1 MFLYYS
7 YFWRMLRFINSARGI
22 AIFMVIVCHCG
33 VLYNFESKYI
43 RELYAYGQ
51 LGVQLFFLVSAYTLC
66 HSNDTRGK
74 EKNGLISF
82 YIRRYFRIFPVYYFG
97 ILLYYV
103 LSVLYH
109 EGEHYT
115 FSNIL
120 ANIFFYHGFVP
131 SANNVIVPGGWSI
144 GTEMIFYLIFPF
156 LYPFLKKGNMIL
168 KSIVI
173 IVLCYFLIYLMKVEV
188 KIATFWY
195 YNILV
200 QLPVF
205 LVGINFYRYNK
216 KLVLKNAVLIFVGF
230 TIITIVLWVLKL
242 AIFIPVSAAFSFC
255 GLVKILEY
263 DLFNFEF
270 LEKLGKVS
278 YSVYLLHF
286 IFVFYLLPNQN
297 QFIFIPLY
305 IIVTTLCT
313 YFLASLSEKYLE
325 RPFIQL
331 GSKIIS
337 RIKNRV

>member
-1 MFLYYS
+1 
-7 YFWRMLRFINSARGI
+7 MLRFINSARGL
-22 AIFMVIVCHCG
+22 AIFMVIVCHCA
-33 VLYNFESKYI
+33 VLYNFESKYL

-66 HSNDTRGK
+66 HSNDNRGK
-74 EKNGLISF
+74 EKNALLSF

-97 ILLYYV
+97 ILLYFS
-103 LSVLYH
+103 LSNFYH
-109 EGEHYT
+109 DGAQYT
-115 FSNIL
+115 FSNVV

-144 GTEMIFYLIFPF
+144 GTEMIFYLLFPF
-156 LYPFLKKGNMIL
+156 LYAFLKKKYMIL
-168 KSIVI
+168 KSII
-173 IVLCYFLIYLMKVEV
+173 IILFCYFLIYLMKVEV

-216 KLVLKNAVLIFVGF
+216 KLLLKNAILIFIGF
-230 TIITIVLWVLKL
+230 TLTTIVLWALKL
-242 AIFIPVSAAFSFC
+242 AIFVPVSAAFSFC

-263 DLFNFEF
+263 EVFNLKF

-286 IFVFYLLPNQN
+286 IFVFYLLPSQDH
-297 QFIFIPLY
+297 FIFIPIY
-305 IIVTTLCT
+305 IVVTTLFT
-313 YFLASLSEKYLE
+313 YYLAVVSEKYLE

-331 GSKIIS
+331 GSRIIK
-337 RIKNRV
+337 RINHSN

>member
-1 MFLYYS
+1 
-7 YFWRMLRFINSARGI
+7 MLSFINSARGI

-33 VLYNFESKYI
+33 VLYTFESKYI

-66 HSNDTRGK
+66 YSNDNRGE
-74 EKNGLISF
+74 EKNGIISF

-97 ILLYYV
+97 IILYYV
-103 LSVLYH
+103 MAVLYH
-109 EGEHYT
+109 HEGEQYT
-115 FSNIL
+115 FSNIT

-131 SANNVIVPGGWSI
+131 SANNAIVPGGWSI

-156 LYPFLKKGNMIL
+156 LYNFLKKDHMIL
-168 KSIVI
+168 KSTI
-173 IVLCYFLIYLMKVEV
+173 IIILCYLLIYLTKIEV

-205 LVGINFYRYNK
+205 LVGINFYRYGK
-216 KLVLKNAVLIFVGF
+216 KLVLKNAILIFITF
-230 TIITIVLWVLKL
+230 TIFTMILWALQL
-242 AIFIPVSAAFSFC
+242 AIFIPISAAFSFC

-263 DLFNFEF
+263 DLFNLKF
-270 LEKLGKVS
+270 LQKLGKVS

-297 QFIFIPLY
+297 HYIFLPIY
-305 IIVTTLCT
+305 IIVTTFCT
-313 YFLASLSEKYLE
+313 YFLATLSEKYLE
-325 RPFIQL
+325 KPFIQL
-331 GSKIIS
+331 GNKIIGKVNS
-337 RIKNRV
+337 SQ